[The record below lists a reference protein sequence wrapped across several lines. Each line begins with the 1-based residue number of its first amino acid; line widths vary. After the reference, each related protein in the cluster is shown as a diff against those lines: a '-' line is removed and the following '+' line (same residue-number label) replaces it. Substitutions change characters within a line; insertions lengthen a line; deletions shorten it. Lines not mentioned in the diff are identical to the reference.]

1 MADIK
6 ELIGQE
12 FTANGELFRCE
23 DIKFINDKDFSIV
36 ARPVKTAPKGE
47 KENEH
52 K

>member
-1 MADIK
+1 MEDIK

-12 FTANGELFRCE
+12 FTANGEVFRCE

-36 ARPVKTAPKGE
+36 ARPVKRAS
-47 KENEH
+47 KEA

>member
-12 FTANGELFRCE
+12 FTANGEVFRCE
-23 DIKFINDKDFSIV
+23 DVKFINNKDFSIV